1 MSNVSVERYDDF
13 TGGLNLRADQFQL
26 ARNESPDM
34 LNVEIDP
41 RGGIFTRGAMRE
53 INTTAIPFFSSW
65 NPQKLYG
72 FSGSTPNLMLTT
84 NNRVFKSTGGNFTV
98 LESSAG
104 VPVVPQQEHGACFAQ
119 WGNTLYMCMG
129 SAGNGG
135 FKWTSSAT
143 YATALTASGTN
154 PHDWQAYGSPIGGKM
169 PTAQHLIVHANKMF
183 AAYTSEAGVTYP
195 NRLRWSHEGLPED
208 WLQSDYIDFEG
219 GGLGITGLAVV
230 AGQLL
235 VFKPNSIYIVYGY
248 ETADFQVVQLS
259 STLGCGSHD
268 WIATSE
274 NGVFFYSH
282 PNGLYYY
289 NGTTVVDLF
298 ENIRPVYPLGYINDS
313 VASTGISV
321 SYVNRRVWVSLPYS
335 KTSNATQPT
344 ISFIY
349 DPSISNGSW
358 IAHQTADGYGP
369 IGGINFTPGTGVTG
383 YYMIHPTLPRVL
395 KVDVYDEEKDLIGG
409 TQQNFSSYYRTGWV
423 DGRSYSQKKMFRRPD
438 IVVKQVD
445 TERVVN
451 VKVYHNFEE
460 ALGNERKDFNLSLAS
475 SATGMRWGSGQWDVD
490 SWGVVA
496 QGAQVLRGSNL
507 GLARS
512 VQLLFTGPDGLSWG
526 IDSISY
532 KYNTRKVTG

>member
-1 MSNVSVERYDDF
+1 MSNISVERYDDF

-34 LNVEIDP
+34 LNIEIDP
-41 RGGIFTRGAMRE
+41 RGGVFTRGAMRE
-53 INTTAIPFFSSW
+53 INTTAIPYSTTW
-65 NPQKLYG
+65 NPQKLYS
-72 FSGSTPNLMLTT
+72 FSGATPNLMLTT
-84 NNRVFKSTGGNFTV
+84 DNRVFKSTGGNFTV

-129 SAGNGG
+129 TSGNGG
-135 FKWTSSAT
+135 YKWTSSAT

-183 AAYTSEAGVTYP
+183 AANTFENGVAFP
-195 NRLRWSHEGLPED
+195 NRLRWSHESLPED
-208 WLQSDYIDFEG
+208 WMIDDYIDFEG
-219 GGLGITGLAVV
+219 GGQGITGLAVV
-230 AGQLL
+230 AGQLV

-259 STLGCGSHD
+259 TTLGCGSHD

-274 NGVFFYSH
+274 TGVFFYSH

-298 ENIRPVYPLGYINDS
+298 ENIKPIYPLGYINDG
-313 VASTGISV
+313 ADNAISV

-335 KTSNATQPT
+335 KVTSVSNPT
-344 ISFIY
+344 ISFVY
-349 DPSISNGSW
+349 DPTIGKGSW
-358 IAHQTADGYGP
+358 VSHQTADGYGP
-369 IGGINFTPGTGVTG
+369 IGGVNFTPTGGVAG
-383 YYMIHPTLPRVL
+383 AYMIHPTQPRVL
-395 KVDVYDEEKDLIGG
+395 KVDVYDEEKDLING
-409 TQQNFSSYYRTGWV
+409 TEQSFASYYRTGWV

-438 IVVKQVD
+438 FVVKQAD
-445 TERVVN
+445 TSRVIN
-451 VKVYHNFEE
+451 IKVYHNYEE
-460 ALGNERKDFNLSLAS
+460 ALGNERKTFNLTLPAS
-475 SATGMRWGSGQWDVD
+475 ARGMLWGGGHWGAGQW
-490 SWGVVA
+490 GIVA
-496 QGAQVLRGSNL
+496 EGAQLMRGSNL

-512 VQLLFTGPDGLSWG
+512 VQLLFTGPIGLSWG

-532 KYNTRKVTG
+532 KFNARKVTG